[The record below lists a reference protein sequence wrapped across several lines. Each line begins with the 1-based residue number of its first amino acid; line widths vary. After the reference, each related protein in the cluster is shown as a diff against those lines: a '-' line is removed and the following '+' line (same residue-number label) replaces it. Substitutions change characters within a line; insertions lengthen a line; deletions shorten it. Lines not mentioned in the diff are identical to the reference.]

1 MQIHSEKDL
10 SVEAFNELVSDENQ
24 LVFVDFY
31 ATWCEPCK
39 FLDEILEELAPRV
52 APTTRFV
59 KLDIDEHPA
68 LQKEF
73 TIMSVPTLMI
83 YRKGEQVWR
92 MAGFGLAKDMEEIIL
107 KFKI

>member
-1 MQIHSEKDL
+1 MQIHPEKDL
-10 SVEAFNELVSDENQ
+10 SIEAFQQLVNDTER
-24 LVFVDFY
+24 LVFVDFF

-39 FLDEILEELAPRV
+39 FLDEILEELAPKV
-52 APTTRFV
+52 ASSTRFI

-83 YRKGEQVWR
+83 FKQGEQVWR
-92 MAGFGLAKDMEEIIL
+92 MAGFGLAKEMEDIIL
-107 KFKI
+107 KLKN